1 MSLDEVR
8 RLARKRPEQ
17 EFALNRLY
25 GAHISP
31 FFTVASIR
39 LGLSPDLVTIV
50 GGAFGVLGVG
60 LLFLPIGWWSLV
72 AVACLQIGYILDFS
86 DGQVARLT
94 GRTSVAGS
102 YLDWL
107 THFYVP
113 VAMAIAAAASVAWA
127 TGNFLVLVVGTLA
140 ALELAAFVFS
150 CKEHVLIAMQRND
163 PGIADDRGF
172 RAALN
177 DDARPADVVAAQGGL
192 ARPAGIS
199 GRVHA
204 PTLRSTIGELLIY
217 PGSVHLMTVA
227 VMVDAVI
234 AATGFAAPVVA
245 RGALLVL
252 WAVVFPM
259 HVFLTGRRNHR
270 LFVAIETRRR
280 AEPGGR
286 DV

>member
-17 EFALNRLY
+17 EFVLNRLY

-31 FFTVASIR
+31 FFTVASIK

-50 GGAFGVLGVG
+50 GGAFGALGVA
-60 LLFLPIGWWSLV
+60 LLFVPIGWWSLV

-113 VAMAIAAAASVAWA
+113 VAMAFAAAASVAWA
-127 TGNFLVLVVGTLA
+127 TDNILFIIAGTLA

-163 PGIADDRGF
+163 PGIASGPGF

-177 DDARPADVVAAQGGL
+177 DDAHPADVAAAPGGVT
-192 ARPAGIS
+192 RPAGIS
-199 GRVHA
+199 GRAHA
-204 PTLRSTIGELLIY
+204 PSLRSTIGELLIY

-227 VMVDAVI
+227 VAVDVGF
-234 AATGFAAPVVA
+234 AAAGFAAPVVG

-259 HVFLTGRRNHR
+259 HLFLTGRRNHR
-270 LFVAIETRRR
+270 VFTAIETRSR
-280 AEPGGR
+280 AELGGR